1 MGYRDF
7 PGSPVVKALSFQR
20 RGHRFDPWSGKYSI
34 NKILH
39 GMQHDQKIET
49 ERDGCNETVNTR
61 KGKSGIFLNRGN
73 IRTC

>member
-7 PGSPVVKALSFQR
+7 PGSPVVKALSFQC

-34 NKILH
+34 HNILH
-39 GMQHDQKIET
+39 GMQHDQKKREM
-49 ERDGCNETVNTR
+49 RCNETVNMR